1 MPEFILLSVFLIS
14 LTALKVIYKEYK
26 FALSG
31 RIALAAMFIT
41 TGIAHFVFVKGM
53 SLMLPDFISYKF
65 TLVYFTGVIELIAA
79 VGILVPKYRKT
90 TGWLLILFL
99 VLIIPSNIYATI
111 KHVNL
116 EDATFDGAGPDYL
129 WYRIPLQ
136 IFFIGWV
143 YFSCIKPVPNKK

>member
-53 SLMLPDFISYKF
+53 SLMLPDFIPYKF

-143 YFSCIKPVPNKK
+143 YFSCIKPVPNRK